1 MIIQLDDVKE
11 QNSVLQTKAN
21 NHNHS
26 MLTMSKKLNRSEV
39 KKYVDAFL
47 VIIGLLI
54 IVGTVIYYLFYNLNS
69 TTMYAICGIVLVV
82 MILLLYIRN
91 YKNNHYDGTNS
102 KMIFLMHISFN
113 PIIIDCI
120 NLNSL
125 NKRVSLVAVILF
137 CNFGLSGRLDCCLY
151 IRL

>member
-1 MIIQLDDVKE
+1 MLVINKE
-11 QNSVLQTKAN
+11 
-21 NHNHS
+21 
-26 MLTMSKKLNRSEV
+26 LNKSEV

-69 TTMYAICGIVLVV
+69 TIMYAICGIVLVV

-91 YKNNHYDGTNS
+91 YKNNHYGGTNS
-102 KMIFLMHISFN
+102 KMIFLMHINS
-113 PIIIDCI
+113 IIIDCI

-137 CNFGLSGRLDCCLY
+137 CNFGFSGRLDCCLIGLLFIY
-151 IRL
+151 KIYVKKAPRKC

>member
-21 NHNHS
+21 NHS

-69 TTMYAICGIVLVV
+69 TTMYAICGIVDA
-82 MILLLYIRN
+82 
-91 YKNNHYDGTNS
+91 H
-102 KMIFLMHISFN
+102 
-113 PIIIDCI
+113 
-120 NLNSL
+120 
-125 NKRVSLVAVILF
+125 
-137 CNFGLSGRLDCCLY
+137 
-151 IRL
+151 

>member
-1 MIIQLDDVKE
+1 MDSAKE

-21 NHNHS
+21 DYDHS
-26 MLTMSKKLNRSEV
+26 MLTMRKKLNKSEV
-39 KKYVDAFL
+39 KKYVDTFL

-82 MILLLYIRN
+82 MILLFYIRN
-91 YKNNHYDGTNS
+91 YKHNHYGGTNS

-113 PIIIDCI
+113 SIIIDCI

-125 NKRVSLVAVILF
+125 NKRVSLVVVILF
-137 CNFGLSGRLDCCLY
+137 CNFGLSG
-151 IRL
+151 

>member
-1 MIIQLDDVKE
+1 M
-11 QNSVLQTKAN
+11 
-21 NHNHS
+21 
-26 MLTMSKKLNRSEV
+26 
-39 KKYVDAFL
+39 KKYLDAFL

-54 IVGTVIYYLFYNLNS
+54 IVGTVICYLFYNLNS

-82 MILLLYIRN
+82 MILLQYIRN
-91 YKNNHYDGTNS
+91 YKNNRYGGTNS
-102 KMIFLMHISFN
+102 KMIFLMHISFD

-137 CNFGLSGRLDCCLY
+137 RNFGLSGRLDCCLY

>member
-1 MIIQLDDVKE
+1 M
-11 QNSVLQTKAN
+11 
-21 NHNHS
+21 
-26 MLTMSKKLNRSEV
+26 

-91 YKNNHYDGTNS
+91 YKNNHYGVTNS
-102 KMIFLMHISFN
+102 KMIFLMHISFD

-137 CNFGLSGRLDCCLY
+137 CNSGLSGRLDCCLY
-151 IRL
+151 MRYT

>member
-1 MIIQLDDVKE
+1 MDDVKE
-11 QNSVLQTKAN
+11 QNSVLQTKVDGYD
-21 NHNHS
+21 HS
-26 MLTMSKKLNRSEV
+26 MLVINKELNKSEV

-91 YKNNHYDGTNS
+91 YKNNHYGGKFKND
-102 KMIFLMHISFN
+102 FPDAH
-113 PIIIDCI
+113 
-120 NLNSL
+120 
-125 NKRVSLVAVILF
+125 
-137 CNFGLSGRLDCCLY
+137 
-151 IRL
+151 

>member
-1 MIIQLDDVKE
+1 MDDVKE
-11 QNSVLQTKAN
+11 QNSVLQTKVDG
-21 NHNHS
+21 HDHS
-26 MLTMSKKLNRSEV
+26 MLVINKELNKSEV

-91 YKNNHYDGTNS
+91 YKNNHYGGKFKND
-102 KMIFLMHISFN
+102 FPDAH
-113 PIIIDCI
+113 
-120 NLNSL
+120 
-125 NKRVSLVAVILF
+125 
-137 CNFGLSGRLDCCLY
+137 
-151 IRL
+151 

>member
-1 MIIQLDDVKE
+1 MDDVKE

-21 NHNHS
+21 DYNHS

-54 IVGTVIYYLFYNLNS
+54 IVGTIICYLFYNLNS

-82 MILLLYIRN
+82 MIFLLYIRN
-91 YKNNHYDGTNS
+91 YKNNHYGGKFKND
-102 KMIFLMHISFN
+102 FPDAH
-113 PIIIDCI
+113 
-120 NLNSL
+120 
-125 NKRVSLVAVILF
+125 
-137 CNFGLSGRLDCCLY
+137 
-151 IRL
+151 